1 MFTSRLAEQRARLVV
16 MLRRG
21 DLPEELQNEK
31 IVELHLQKKQVC
43 VTMIIDHYYL
53 VSKFYL
59 RFNVCFG
66 LFQMDCKTCHILGTV
81 RVFTE
86 TDLENSK
93 EQNGFVFVRETVK
106 EDLYYST
113 IKTQL

>member
-43 VTMIIDHYYL
+43 VTVTIIL
-53 VSKFYL
+53 
-59 RFNVCFG
+59 
-66 LFQMDCKTCHILGTV
+66 
-81 RVFTE
+81 
-86 TDLENSK
+86 LEN
-93 EQNGFVFVRETVK
+93 FI
-106 EDLYYST
+106 EDLMFVLTCSNWT
-113 IKTQL
+113 EKATEITL